1 MTRDDLEKLEAKIMD
16 EVVTRRR
23 LGGYSVEAAGVL
35 ILFESILKMV
45 QHMQEQLKSERTR
58 K

>member
-1 MTRDDLEKLEAKIMD
+1 MTRDDLEELEAKVME

-35 ILFESILKMV
+35 ILFESVLKMI
-45 QHMQEQLKSERTR
+45 QHMKDSLPR
-58 K
+58 KK